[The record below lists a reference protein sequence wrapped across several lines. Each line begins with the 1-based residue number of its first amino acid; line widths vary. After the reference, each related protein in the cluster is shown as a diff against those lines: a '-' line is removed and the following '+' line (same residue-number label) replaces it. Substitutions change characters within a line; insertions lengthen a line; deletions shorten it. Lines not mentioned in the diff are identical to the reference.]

1 MRTTVR
7 ILSVLL
13 LILNSCTQDDG
24 IVMPSDPSYALPPGT
39 VALGTSTRHAL
50 EGIYAVTD
58 AGKTFGDYVVLRW
71 SYVAEGPDTTHYLS
85 VFAGREV
92 SYFIMQGGLK
102 DNTLHFT
109 GYWRKMTS
117 FQTGNASFTIL
128 PDDGGTALTGSNP
141 RAQRDTLTF
150 TGRIDNGNGSA
161 GQAIT
166 LRYVRPIIV
175 TQPFA
180 IIAHRAGGRN
190 SDMLPASENTVAM
203 ALMAE
208 RFGANGIEIDV
219 RLTSDGVPII
229 YHDEN
234 LNLRLNGK
242 NGLVGPVESY
252 SYLQLQTF
260 VRLIHGENIPTLRE
274 MLEAVIDRTNL
285 RTVWLDMKS
294 AKPSM
299 PMVRAIQRAAM
310 AKAHAQYAAGRR
322 NPLAILIGLPDEAK
336 ADEFLTLPDHAE
348 APALCELDMDQVR
361 RTGAAVWAPR
371 WTLGTQPAEVAQ
383 MHAEGK
389 KVVVWT
395 LDVPQYIAQFVNQG
409 NLDGIL
415 SNYPSSV
422 AFTHF
427 IRQPQ

>member
-1 MRTTVR
+1 
-7 ILSVLL
+7 
-13 LILNSCTQDDG
+13 
-24 IVMPSDPSYALPPGT
+24 MPSDPSYALPAGASPFT
-39 VALGTSTRHAL
+39 PLTRRAL
-50 EGIYAVTD
+50 EGVYAISD
-58 AGKTFGDYVVLRW
+58 AGKTFGDYAVLRW
-71 SYVAEGPDTTHYLS
+71 SYVADGADTTHYLS
-85 VFAGREV
+85 MFTGREV
-92 SYFIMQGGLK
+92 SYFILTGGQK
-102 DNTLHFT
+102 DSTLHFA

-117 FQTGNASFTIL
+117 FLTGNASFTIF
-128 PDDGGTALTGSNP
+128 PADGSGALLGTSP
-141 RAQRDTLTF
+141 HAQRDTLTLR
-150 TGRIDNGNGSA
+150 GRFNTSDGS
-161 GQAIT
+161 GEQAIT
-166 LRYVRPIIV
+166 LRYLRPVVV
-175 TQPFA
+175 TQPFG

-203 ALMAE
+203 ALLAE
-208 RFGANGIEIDV
+208 RFGATGIEIDV
-219 RLTSDGVPII
+219 RLTSDGIPII

-234 LNLRLNGK
+234 LNLRLNEK

-252 SYLQLQTF
+252 SYAQLQTF

-285 RTVWLDMKS
+285 RIVWLDMKS

-299 PMVRAIQRAAM
+299 PIVRAIQRAAM
-310 AKAHAQYAAGRR
+310 AKANAQYASGRR
-322 NPLAILIGLPDEAK
+322 NPLMILIGLPDEAK

-395 LDVPQYIAQFVNQG
+395 LDVPQYIAQYVAQG
-409 NLDGIL
+409 DLDGIL
-415 SNYPSSV
+415 SNYPSGV
-422 AFTHF
+422 AFMHY
-427 IRQPQ
+427 IRTPQ